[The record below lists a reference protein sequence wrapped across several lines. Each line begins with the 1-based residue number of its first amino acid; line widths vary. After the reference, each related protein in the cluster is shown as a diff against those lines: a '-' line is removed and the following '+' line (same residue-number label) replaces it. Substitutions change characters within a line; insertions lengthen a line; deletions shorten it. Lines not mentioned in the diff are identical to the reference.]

1 MALQKDVA
9 AKMKQYQKEKTI
21 LTGVVKVAQVNRDK
35 NREELIVDIDGVR
48 GLIPKEEIDMS
59 FTFKSLITFV
69 GTTVKVVV
77 QNVPANGDFVIC
89 SRAEAQKLMAPKIL
103 SRLEDGEFFEGKIIN
118 ILPYGAYIDID
129 GVVGLL
135 KNTDYAEDY
144 TSIKEMHHVG
154 DTIQVKM
161 KGRSSNEKLL
171 FEAVTKY
178 VSPTVITRESL
189 EPGQIIYGVVRSVQP
204 WGVFVNIL
212 PNLDALVDSE
222 FADIQEDQKVA
233 IRIKSIKQ
241 DDDKFK
247 VRGKIVSIQ

>member
-1 MALQKDVA
+1 MALQKDVIE
-9 AKMKQYQKEKTI
+9 KMKQYKKNKTI
-21 LTGVVKVAQVNRDK
+21 LNGIVKVAHVNRDK

-48 GLIPKEEIDMS
+48 GIIPKEEIDMEFS
-59 FTFKSLITFV
+59 FKSLIAFV
-69 GTTVKVVV
+69 GTTVKVIITD
-77 QNVPANGDFVIC
+77 VPVNADFVIC
-89 SRAEAQKLMAPKIL
+89 SRAEAQKIMVPKIL
-103 SRLEDGEFFEGKIIN
+103 SRLEDGEFFDGKIVN
-118 ILPYGAYIDID
+118 ILTYGAYVDID

-135 KNTDYAEDY
+135 KNVDFAEDY

-161 KGRSSNEKLL
+161 KGRSSNNKLL

-178 VSPTVITRESL
+178 VSPTVITKESL

-204 WGVFVNIL
+204 WGVYVNIL

-233 IRIKSIKQ
+233 IRIKSVKQ
-241 DDDKFK
+241 DEDRFK

>member
-1 MALQKDVA
+1 MV
-9 AKMKQYQKEKTI
+9 
-21 LTGVVKVAQVNRDK
+21 
-35 NREELIVDIDGVR
+35 
-48 GLIPKEEIDMS
+48 
-59 FTFKSLITFV
+59 
-69 GTTVKVVV
+69 
-77 QNVPANGDFVIC
+77 
-89 SRAEAQKLMAPKIL
+89 PKIL
-103 SRLEDGEFFEGKIIN
+103 SRLEDGEFFDGKIVN
-118 ILPYGAYIDID
+118 ILTYGAYVDID

-135 KNTDYAEDY
+135 KNVDFAEDY

-161 KGRSSNEKLL
+161 KGRSSNNKLL

-178 VSPTVITRESL
+178 VSPTVITKESL

-204 WGVFVNIL
+204 WGVYVNIL

-233 IRIKSIKQ
+233 IRIKSVKQ
-241 DDDKFK
+241 DEDRFK